1 MKNAAH
7 MISLLVAFILF
18 MAALS
23 ISHDAVTARKL
34 LLDEADRVLDE
45 RNPNLAPRLDIPA
58 TYTVS
63 GATVLQS
70 IYHIHAID
78 AVIQVDLTE
87 YGRDVGRDR
96 IDASGIRL
104 DGLYRMKEVWHADG
118 SLEKVI
124 FDPLQEGE
132 SPVWPKG
139 S

>member
-7 MISLLVAFILF
+7 MISLSVAFILF

-45 RNPNLAPRLDIPA
+45 RNPNLAPRLQIPA
-58 TYTVS
+58 TYTVT

-70 IYHIHAID
+70 IYHIRAIG
-78 AVIQVDLTE
+78 AVIQVGMTE
-87 YGRDVGRDR
+87 FGRDVGRDR

-104 DGLYRMKEVWHADG
+104 NGLYRMKEVWHPDG
-118 SLEKVI
+118 SLEQVI
-124 FDPLQEGE
+124 FDPL
-132 SPVWPKG
+132 
-139 S
+139 